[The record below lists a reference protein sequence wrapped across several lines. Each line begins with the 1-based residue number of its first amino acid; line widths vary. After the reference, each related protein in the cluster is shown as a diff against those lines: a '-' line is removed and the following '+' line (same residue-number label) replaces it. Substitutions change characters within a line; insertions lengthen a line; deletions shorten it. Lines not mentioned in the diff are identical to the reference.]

1 MNLYLQKITQFNS
14 PKIVVEKEKFEYNY
28 YVSEEASLEDKT
40 FKTSTLSD
48 ITKSIIA
55 KDVVPPRKVLLSLD
69 TTNLINFNNKIE
81 NRKGNLLLNNP
92 GLKIKL
98 NNLSNLQR
106 ISEEIRNIIFNERF
120 NLNLRFYQEN
130 NIDLTFD
137 EDLSFMYDIMLD
149 ALDTEEPNVV
159 VANND
164 PNRRFLEYSKKLS
177 VYNSPQG
184 IKLRRVQKLG
194 NNSTKNIEFIERLN
208 KANNNKYTGFLDD
221 KSVLNSKNYSE
232 NIFFKKFES
241 LAEETIAKSANN
253 SKRKEFINPIPLF
266 STAQYIDQI
275 KNEEAPSG
283 ADQYEYTVGTV
294 VGYIVDKYK
303 VDENLNK
310 EYLCT
315 KFYQVSNNRRVEVE
329 DTAIQYGKKY
339 IYEFKTVHLFLLK
352 KSESGIDFHNFVLVL
367 GDKTT
372 SNIVHIVER
381 ESPNIP
387 TSLICSYNKRQQGIK
402 LRWGMPSNP
411 QLDIFNFQV
420 FRRESLFEPFSLIK
434 EIRGLDVNVNSD
446 IGFEEPTPE
455 SIDKSGIKFHY
466 VDTEIERDKTYI
478 YAICAIDAHGI
489 SSALS
494 VQVACKY
501 NRILSRLDTDTVS
514 LGGAL
519 KYYPNQ
525 FIPRKTKFFD
535 NERSVFNNTPV
546 IRNKDKFKIYFTP
559 DYQSVKTG
567 NGSFQ
572 EIVKTIDNNVDNIHN
587 ANADSHYIFNLTNID
602 TLSYKSQNIYIKK

>member
-1 MNLYLQKITQFNS
+1 MNLNLQKITQFNS
-14 PKIVVEKEKFEYNY
+14 PKVVIEKEKFEYNY
-28 YVSEEASLEDKT
+28 YVDVENVITDKT
-40 FKTSTLSD
+40 FKTSISPD
-48 ITKSIIA
+48 RTKSVIA
-55 KDVVPPRKVLLSLD
+55 KDLVPPRKVLLSLD
-69 TTNLINFNNKIE
+69 TINLINFNNKIE
-81 NRKGNLLLNNP
+81 NRKGNILLNNP
-92 GLKIKL
+92 GLKTKL
-98 NNLSNLQR
+98 SNLSNLQS
-106 ISEEIRNIIFNERF
+106 INEEVRSNIFNERF

-149 ALDTEEPNVV
+149 AFDTEEPDNVIS
-159 VANND
+159 NID
-164 PNRRFLEYSKKLS
+164 SNRPYLQYSKKLEE
-177 VYNSPQG
+177 YNSPQG
-184 IKLRRVQKLG
+184 VSLRRKQKLG
-194 NNSTKNIEFIERLN
+194 NNSTKNIEYIERLN

-221 KSVLNSKNYSE
+221 KSVLNNKNYKE

-241 LAEETIAKSANN
+241 LEEELISKLANN
-253 SKRKEFINPIPLF
+253 NKRKEFINPKILF
-266 STAQYIDQI
+266 STAQYINQI
-275 KNEEAPSG
+275 ENQELG
-283 ADQYEYTVGTV
+283 NDQYEYTVGSIA
-294 VGYIVDKYK
+294 GYIVDKYK

-315 KFYQVSNNRRVEVE
+315 KFYQVGNDRRVEIE

-339 IYEFKTVHLFLLK
+339 IYEIKTVHLFLLK

-387 TSLICSYNKRQQGIK
+387 TSLICSYNKEKQGIR

-420 FRRESLFEPFSLIK
+420 FRRESLFEPFTLIK
-434 EIRGLDVNVNSD
+434 EIRELDINVNSD
-446 IGFEEPTPE
+446 EGFEEPNQE
-455 SIDKSGIKFHY
+455 SIDKSGIKFNFL
-466 VDTEIERDKTYI
+466 DTEIKKDKTYI

-494 VQVACKY
+494 AQVACKY
-501 NRILSRLDTDTVS
+501 NRILSRLDVDTVS

-546 IRNKDKFKIYFTP
+546 VKNKDKFKIYFTP
-559 DYQSVKTG
+559 DYQAIKTG
-567 NGSFQ
+567 PSDFQ
-572 EIVKTIDNNVDNIHN
+572 EIVKTIDNVVDNKHN
-587 ANADSHYIFNLTNID
+587 ANNASHYIFNLTNIN
-602 TLSYKSQNIYIKK
+602 TLSHKSQNIYIKK